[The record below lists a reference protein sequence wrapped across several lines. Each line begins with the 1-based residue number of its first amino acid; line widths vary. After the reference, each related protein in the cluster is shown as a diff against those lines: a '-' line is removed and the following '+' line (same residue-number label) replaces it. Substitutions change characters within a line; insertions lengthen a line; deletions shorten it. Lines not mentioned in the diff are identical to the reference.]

1 MFGYTEEEMDGT
13 LSNLERF
20 IHPDDIDNYYASS
33 DAHLKG
39 ETPFYESEYR
49 VLRKDG
55 SHKWV
60 LDRGKIMSWN
70 EDGTPLRVAG
80 TYEDITRRKEAELK
94 RQRLTAELKKALDNV
109 EVLNGLLPICSSCKN
124 VRDSN
129 GQWDPVEIYISK
141 HSEADFSHGI
151 CPECVKK
158 AAPRNRPR

>member
-1 MFGYTEEEMDGT
+1 M
-13 LSNLERF
+13 
-20 IHPDDIDNYYASS
+20 
-33 DAHLKG
+33 
-39 ETPFYESEYR
+39 
-49 VLRKDG
+49 RKTAY
-55 SHKWV
+55 KWV

-158 AAPRNRPR
+158 LYPEIDLDSN